1 MAKQSVN
8 RRLAAILYGDVF
20 NFSRLMWIDEA
31 GTHKALRLAL
41 DAATQNIERH
51 GGKVVN
57 YAGDAIL
64 AEFPSVVAA
73 VKCAVSVQAEQAAK
87 TAGEPDDRKL
97 RFRFG
102 INLGEVIVDGS
113 EIYGD
118 GVNVAARLET
128 LAVPGGICVSETI
141 LSQVEGKLD
150 LEFADLGAK
159 KVKNIGKPVR
169 TYAICLEGQTAD
181 QLRASSL
188 ETEVHKSVALDFQK
202 PFFDVLDSDE
212 VLITGGC
219 LCGAVRYQID
229 QPPIDTMYCHCS
241 MCQRFAGAPVVAATA
256 VMRASLQFIQG
267 TPKFYQSSPIAKRG
281 FCANCGSSLIYEP
294 TVRRMGDWITV
305 FTASMDNA
313 AEFAPTWHLG
323 TESQM
328 LPWLELRDDLPRAR
342 CKDSPGLVKAWA
354 SVGVDIT

>member
-8 RRLAAILYGDVF
+8 RRLAAILYGDVVD
-20 NFSRLMWIDEA
+20 FSRLMGVDEV
-31 GTHKALRLAL
+31 GTHKSLRLAL
-41 DAATQNIERH
+41 DVVTKNIEKH

-57 YAGDAIL
+57 YAGDAVL
-64 AEFPSVVAA
+64 AEFPSIVAA
-73 VKCAVSVQAEQAAK
+73 VECAMSAQSELTNKFAD
-87 TAGEPDDRKL
+87 EPDDRKL

-102 INLGEVIVDGS
+102 INLGEVIVDGR

-128 LAVPGGICVSETI
+128 LAVPGGICVSESI
-141 LSQVEGKLD
+141 HNQLEGKLD

-159 KVKNIGKPVR
+159 KVKNIEKPIQ
-169 TYAICLEGQTAD
+169 TYAICLEGQSAD
-181 QLRASSL
+181 QLRASAL
-188 ETEVHKSVALDFQK
+188 ESELHKSLPSEFQK
-202 PFFDVLDSDE
+202 PFFDALDSDST
-212 VLITGGC
+212 LITGGC
-219 LCGAVRYQID
+219 LCGAVRYRID

-256 VMRASLQFIQG
+256 VPRPSLKFVRG
-267 TPKFYQSSPIAKRG
+267 APRFYQSSPIAKRG

-294 TVRRMGDWITV
+294 TVQRMGDWITI
-305 FTASMDNA
+305 FTASMDNGV
-313 AEFAPTWHLG
+313 EYAPTWHLG
-323 TESQM
+323 IESQM
-328 LPWLELRDDLPRAR
+328 MPWLELKDDLPRAR